1 MFKFVG
7 ETLNKKSKVMTAIE
21 FNYKLTSLQDY
32 LKYFA
37 LKLTSNEDDAQD
49 LLQETYV
56 KALTNREK
64 FSYQTNM
71 KAWLYT
77 IMKNIFINNYRRN
90 KRSNTFLDSTEDMY
104 FLNNTVEE
112 RNANPETILA
122 AKELKSEIRNLD
134 QDYRRAFEM
143 FNEGYKYKEIA
154 EELDLSIGTVKSR
167 IFFIRKKLSEN
178 LKAYSVN

>member
-1 MFKFVG
+1 
-7 ETLNKKSKVMTAIE
+7 MTAIE
-21 FNYKLTSLQDY
+21 FNYKLTSLQAY
-32 LKYFA
+32 LRYFA

-49 LLQETYV
+49 LLQETYL

-90 KRSNTFLDSTEDMY
+90 KRANTFLDSTDDLY

-112 RNANPETILA
+112 RNANPETIYST
-122 AKELKSEIRNLD
+122 KELESEIQNID
-134 QDYRRAFEM
+134 SDYRKAFEM
-143 FNEGYKYKEIA
+143 FNMGYKYKEIA
-154 EELDLSIGTVKSR
+154 DALNLSIGTVKSR
-167 IFFIRKKLSEN
+167 IFFIRKRLSEN
-178 LKAYSVN
+178 LKEYSMN